1 MDGASKVETLHA
13 ETSHMGTQPRTIG
26 ILGAGK
32 VGTGVARQA
41 LLAGYRVLIAAS
53 GDPANIGLIIQ
64 VMAPGAEAV
73 AAERVMAEADLVV
86 LSVPLHKFRTL
97 DPAGL
102 AGKHVVDTMN
112 YWQDTNGDMPE
123 LADAPSSSEMVLA
136 HIPGTR
142 LAKSLNHIGYHELEL
157 DARPAGAADRRALA
171 VSTDDDDTRALVLD
185 FIERLGFD
193 AVDAGPLANGTAFEP
208 GTPIFTG
215 WYDRA
220 GVEAELAT
228 HLAGERELEPAAG

>member
-1 MDGASKVETLHA
+1 MST
-13 ETSHMGTQPRTIG
+13 TTIG

-41 LLAGYRVLIAAS
+41 LKAGYRVLIAAS
-53 GDPANIGLIIQ
+53 GDPKDISLIIS

-73 AAERVMAEADLVV
+73 TAAEAMAAADLVV

-97 DPAGL
+97 DPAAL
-102 AGKHVVDTMN
+102 SGKLVLDTMN
-112 YWQDTNGDMPE
+112 YWRDTNGDMPE

-136 HIPGTR
+136 HIPGAR

-157 DARPAGAADRRALA
+157 DARPSGAPDRRALA
-171 VSTDDDDTRALVLD
+171 VASDHDDTRALVLE
-185 FIERLGFD
+185 FVERLGFD
-193 AVDAGPLANGTAFEP
+193 AVDAGSLARGAAFEP

-215 WYDRA
+215 SYDEA
-220 GVEAELAT
+220 GLEAELAA
-228 HLAGERELEPAAG
+228 HLAAERELEPAA

>member
-1 MDGASKVETLHA
+1 MDGAL
-13 ETSHMGTQPRTIG
+13 HMGTQPQTIG

-41 LLAGYRVLIAAS
+41 LLAGYKVLIAAS
-53 GDPANIGLIIQ
+53 GDPKDIALIIQ
-64 VMAPGAEAV
+64 IMAPGAVAV
-73 AAERVMAEADLVV
+73 FPEQVMAEADLVV

-112 YWQDTNGDMPE
+112 YWRDTNGDMPE
-123 LADAPSSSEMVLA
+123 LEDAPSSSEMVLS
-136 HIPGTR
+136 HIPGAR

-157 DARPAGAADRRALA
+157 DARPANSAGRRALA
-171 VSTDDDDTRALVLD
+171 VASDDDATRTMVLEFLD
-185 FIERLGFD
+185 RLGFD
-193 AVDAGPLANGTAFEP
+193 AVDAGPLAHGVALEP

-215 WYDRA
+215 SYDRA
-220 GVEAELAT
+220 GVESELAA
-228 HLAGERELEPAAG
+228 HLAADDELQLAASGG

>member
-1 MDGASKVETLHA
+1 
-13 ETSHMGTQPRTIG
+13 MGTQPQTIG

-53 GDPANIGLIIQ
+53 GDPKDIDLIIS
-64 VMAPGAEAV
+64 VMAPGAVAV
-73 AAERVMAEADLVV
+73 TAAEAMEQADLVV

-97 DPAGL
+97 DPAAL

-112 YWQDTNGDMPE
+112 YWRDTNGDMPE
-123 LADAPSSSEMVLA
+123 LEDAPSSSEMVHA
-136 HIPGTR
+136 HIPGAH

-157 DARPAGAADRRALA
+157 DARPADAADRRALA
-171 VSTDDDDTRALVLD
+171 VAADDDATRLLVLE
-185 FIERLGFD
+185 FVERLGYD
-193 AVDAGPLANGTAFEP
+193 AVDAGSLTNGTAFEP

-215 WYDRA
+215 SYGR
-220 GVEAELAT
+220 AELVDQLSRHFAASGELDLAT
-228 HLAGERELEPAAG
+228 R

>member
-1 MDGASKVETLHA
+1 MSIQTFRRHDPAT
-13 ETSHMGTQPRTIG
+13 TTIG

-41 LLAGYRVLIAAS
+41 LQAGYRVLVAAS
-53 GDPANIGLIIQ
+53 GDPKDISLIIS
-64 VMAPGAEAV
+64 VMAPGAIAV
-73 AAERVMAEADLVV
+73 TAEDAMSDADLVV

-102 AGKHVVDTMN
+102 AGKHVLDTMN
-112 YWQDTNGDMPE
+112 YWRDTNGDMPE
-123 LADAPSSSEMVLA
+123 LEDAPSSSEMV
-136 HIPGTR
+136 HSHVPGAR

-171 VSTDDDDTRALVLD
+171 VTSDDDETRALVLG
-185 FIERLGFD
+185 FVEHLGFD
-193 AVDAGPLANGTAFEP
+193 AVDAGSLAKGAAFEP

-215 WYDRA
+215 SYDEP
-220 GVEAELAT
+220 GLQAELRVHA
-228 HLAGERELEPAAG
+228 AGEELELTPAQ